1 MYRSLNIESIISTV
15 NRIERRVSERFPAS
29 GLYGVCTELRMVVS
43 EAEVHC
49 EHLNRPNWWV
59 RGIAGFL
66 VALILVMLITSLMA
80 VEWTHEI
87 FQVGQFFEATEALV
101 SEIVVIGA
109 GIFFLITLESRLKR
123 KKALAQLHEFRAL
136 AHVID
141 MHQLT
146 KDPDRLVRREGR
158 NTESSPATVMDSFA
172 LERYL
177 DYCSEMLSIVG
188 KTAALYAQNLNDP
201 VVLSA
206 VTEIEQLTAML
217 SNKVWQKITNI
228 AIHPDAR
235 RRLRKERIRLAQ
247 QDAQ

>member
-1 MYRSLNIESIISTV
+1 MYRSLNIDHIISTT
-15 NRIERRVSERFPAS
+15 NRIEKRVSERFPAS
-29 GLYGVCTELRMVVS
+29 GLSKVCAELRCVVS

-49 EHLNRPNWWV
+49 QLLNRPNWWV
-59 RGIAGFL
+59 RGVAGFL
-66 VALILVMLITSLMA
+66 VAFIISMLVTSLMA
-80 VEWTHEI
+80 VEWTNEI

-101 SEIVVIGA
+101 SEVVVIGA
-109 GIFFLITLESRLKR
+109 GIFFLITLEGRLKR

-146 KDPDRLVRREGR
+146 KDPDRLTRVERR
-158 NTESSPATVMDSFA
+158 NTESSPPTVMDSFA

-206 VTEIEQLTAML
+206 VNEIEQLTAML

-228 AIHPDAR
+228 AIHPKTR
-235 RRLRKERIRLAQ
+235 RGRKEALQASAQ
-247 QDAQ
+247 EV